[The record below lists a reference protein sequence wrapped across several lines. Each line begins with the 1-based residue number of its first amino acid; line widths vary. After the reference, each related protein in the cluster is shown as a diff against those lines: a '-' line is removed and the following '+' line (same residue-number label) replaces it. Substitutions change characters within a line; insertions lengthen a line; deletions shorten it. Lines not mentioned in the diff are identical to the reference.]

1 MGSET
6 LGERKAWG
14 AKRLGTKRLGVV
26 LGDQAALPCLAMA
39 LGTRARWRASVA
51 GISGCVSSEMRRE
64 SWLRPAL
71 ARDLPGQR
79 RRADRRC
86 AERRRRSAHDRLIVL
101 ASQRHPATLA
111 IAPRAPHLGDRVAHL
126 AQIT

>member
-1 MGSET
+1 MWAERSAFHWLAFTGLARWGAKRLGSEK
-6 LGERKAWG
+6 LGG

-39 LGTRARWRASVA
+39 LGTRARWRTSVA
-51 GISGCVSSEMRRE
+51 GISSCVSSEMRRE

-79 RRADRRC
+79 RRAD
-86 AERRRRSAHDRLIVL
+86 
-101 ASQRHPATLA
+101 
-111 IAPRAPHLGDRVAHL
+111 
-126 AQIT
+126 